1 MKKEYYT
8 QVLLPTNKVDPRI
21 LKELQLAPIEILEP
35 IVLEQAYDSIRLIDC
50 ILQDNRVSP
59 NLVDLRTKA

>member
-50 ILQDNRVSP
+50 ILQDNCVSP

>member
-21 LKELQLAPIEILEP
+21 LKELQLALIEALEPVVLEPVVLEPIVSEPIALEPVVLEP
-35 IVLEQAYDSIRLIDC
+35 IVLE
-50 ILQDNRVSP
+50 
-59 NLVDLRTKA
+59 